1 MQLLS
6 SDVPFKFAEDWG
18 TKGEEWEKNSH
29 RVIILILRGDLFS
42 LFLLSSLS
50 PRPIIV
56 TLRPWLGRGYDDD
69 DEEMEKEKEKGDD
82 DLLSRRGS

>member
-1 MQLLS
+1 MGKKFPSRHYLDPAERFILS
-6 SDVPFKFAEDWG
+6 
-18 TKGEEWEKNSH
+18 
-29 RVIILILRGDLFS
+29 
-42 LFLLSSLS
+42 LSRALS

-69 DEEMEKEKEKGDD
+69 DEEKEKEKKKEKGDD